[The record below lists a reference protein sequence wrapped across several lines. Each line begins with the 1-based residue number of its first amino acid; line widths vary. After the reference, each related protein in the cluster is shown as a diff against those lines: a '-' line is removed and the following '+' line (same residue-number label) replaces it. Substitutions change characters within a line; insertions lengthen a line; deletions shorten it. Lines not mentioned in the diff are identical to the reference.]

1 MGFVNKYPYTDFHE
15 LNLDYVLSKLT
26 EFETEVKELEVKAL
40 EEAKAYTDEK
50 VSTFNNQIMS
60 LRNEFESFKSEIN
73 ASQASFETQIINM
86 INLLDLRFANLV
98 ELVNAR
104 IEASKE
110 YTDLAILQE
119 HEKILEDVAKGFSG
133 FKVINYFTGERTTI
147 QDMFDYMAN
156 FHLINAITV
165 NQLIDRDKTVNELI
179 ALDATYTD
187 IAINGG
193 TIIV

>member
-26 EFETEVKELEVKAL
+26 EFEAEVKRLEVKAL
-40 EEAKAYTDEK
+40 EEANAYTDEK
-50 VSTFNNQIMS
+50 VSNFNNQILS

-86 INLLDLRFANLV
+86 INLLDLRFAKLV
-98 ELVNAR
+98 EVVNAR
-104 IEASKE
+104 IEAAKE
-110 YTDLAILQE
+110 YTDLAILRE

-147 QDMFDYMAN
+147 QDMFDYLAN
-156 FHLINAITV
+156 FHLNNAITV
-165 NQLIDRDKTVNELI
+165 KQLIARDKTVNELI
-179 ALDATYTD
+179 ALNATYTD
-187 IAINGG
+187 IAVNGG